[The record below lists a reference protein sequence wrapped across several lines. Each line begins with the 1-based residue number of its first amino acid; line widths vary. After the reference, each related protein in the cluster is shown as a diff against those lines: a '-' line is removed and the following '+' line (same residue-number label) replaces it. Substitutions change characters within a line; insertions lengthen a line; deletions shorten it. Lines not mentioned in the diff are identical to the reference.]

1 MNRAGRTGGRAA
13 VLRAVVLGGF
23 VLLVAGCGS
32 GDAERIHDVSTLPDR
47 ISVCGRT
54 WVKDSLGRQ
63 QSADEIRAVSGVE
76 PAVVG
81 TGMFA
86 PCPTDVCT
94 TVAQSGP
101 CHTVLYVRVGEDAYI
116 DYSLSG
122 GP

>member
-1 MNRAGRTGGRAA
+1 
-13 VLRAVVLGGF
+13 LVLGGF
-23 VLLVAGCGS
+23 VALVAACGS
-32 GDAERIHDVSTLPDR
+32 GDADRIHDVSTLPDH

-63 QSADEIRAVSGVE
+63 SSADEIRALSGLE

-86 PCPTDVCT
+86 PCPTGACT
-94 TVAQSGP
+94 TVAQGGP
-101 CHTVLYVRVGEDAYI
+101 CHTVVYVRVGEDAYL
-116 DYSLSG
+116 DYELSG